1 MVVTVSALYCYLDD
15 LNKEEETSGESDD
28 DTDDTDDKEVGLLI
42 VYMIREAELSKLL
55 SHKLLIKICIDSFG
69 A

>member
-1 MVVTVSALYCYLDD
+1 MTQMIPMTKRLGFHKS
-15 LNKEEETSGESDD
+15 
-28 DTDDTDDKEVGLLI
+28 LLI